1 MCVISLFIEKL
12 LKNYKGYFLYLLV
25 TQILFNF
32 ALMKIDDLF
41 INNNKTTSEELK
53 ISEDSL
59 IEPLVQSADIIEVM
73 KR

>member
-1 MCVISLFIEKL
+1 M
-12 LKNYKGYFLYLLV
+12 LV

-41 INNNKTTSEELK
+41 INNNKTSSEELK

-59 IEPLVQSADIIEVM
+59 IEPLAQSADNMEVVE
-73 KR
+73 R